1 MRRVEAGNGTCAG
14 CGGAR
19 AVSLTP
25 SLSASRPP
33 REVLAQTRRTVRR
46 ASRGQRGGSLKRH
59 WADWSGADA
68 PAHPH
73 QRDRRRHCWCFVE
86 SSHGPG
92 RDCFRRQPATEPSH
106 PGPPAA
112 HSRLR
117 TDGCRLRLRCR
128 REDAASDCRFGSTQ
142 PWRRSRAAGAADTDD
157 SWSFVHAA
165 VSQGAAPT
173 NHPERLLSR
182 SGHSQR
188 AASAI

>member
-1 MRRVEAGNGTCAG
+1 MELRWLRWVAGGVAGAFALSVAAAARGAGSDPQDRALSKQRPARRLIEATL
-14 CGGAR
+14 GGLVRRRRAR
-19 AVSLTP
+19 A
-25 SLSASRPP
+25 SASARPSTALLVF
-33 REVLAQTRRTVRR
+33 R
-46 ASRGQRGGSLKRH
+46 
-59 WADWSGADA
+59 
-68 PAHPH
+68 
-73 QRDRRRHCWCFVE
+73 E